1 MRTYITDH
9 WNGRLGFGLTLF
21 VNLIGISF
29 VVTSITTEAWPD
41 WATIIG
47 LITIVSLLVWQ
58 IVGGVR
64 CANTLQKDQSG
75 SSNAWGV
82 YIGVFIAMSL
92 VGFQTLDVIAQ
103 RYFIEPKFKTIFGN
117 DDFTV
122 NLKGQTV
129 YLGGE
134 VNYLMYQALL
144 TILSQQEDVKAVSLD
159 SPGGIVF
166 AARSIAK
173 LIEENK
179 LLTRV
184 ERQCFSAC
192 TMVFAAG
199 SPRKVSE
206 SADVGFHG
214 YSLDMPYRFKTVD
227 PVEEQEKDKLYL
239 LGRGIDAEFLEHA
252 FSTSSKT
259 LWIPTH
265 AELYQ
270 AGFTTE
276 E

>member
-1 MRTYITDH
+1 MRNYITDH
-9 WNGRLGFGLTLF
+9 WNGQLGFGLTLF
-21 VNLIGISF
+21 ANLIGISF
-29 VVTSITTEAWPD
+29 IVASITMEAWPD
-41 WATIIG
+41 WAAIIG
-47 LITIVSLLVWQ
+47 LIIIVTILIWQ
-58 IVGGVR
+58 IIGGVR
-64 CANTLQKDQSG
+64 CANTLQRNQSG
-75 SSNAWGV
+75 GGNAWGV
-82 YIGVFIAMSL
+82 YIGVFIAISL

-122 NLKGQTV
+122 RLKGQTV

-144 TILSQQEDVKAVSLD
+144 TILSQQEGVKAVSLD
-159 SPGGIVF
+159 SHGGIVF

-179 LLTRV
+179 LMTRV
-184 ERQCFSAC
+184 ERECFSAC
-192 TMVFAAG
+192 TMVYAAG
-199 SPRKVSE
+199 NRRTISE
-206 SADVGFHG
+206 SAEVGFHG
-214 YSLDMPYRFKTVD
+214 YSLDMPFRFKTVD

-239 LGRGIDAEFLEHA
+239 LGRGIDAKFLERA
-252 FSTSSKT
+252 FNTNSKT
-259 LWIPTH
+259 LWKPTH

-276 E
+276 Q

>member
-1 MRTYITDH
+1 MSNYVKNH

-21 VNLIGISF
+21 VNLVGISF
-29 VVTSITTEAWPD
+29 IVTSITIENWPD
-41 WATIIG
+41 WAALIG
-47 LITIVSLLVWQ
+47 LFIIIAILVWQ
-58 IVGGVR
+58 VIGGVR
-64 CANTLQKDQSG
+64 CANTLQKDQTG
-75 SSNAWGV
+75 GNNAWGV
-82 YIGVFIAMSL
+82 YIGVFIAISL
-92 VGFQTLDVIAQ
+92 VGFQILDVIAQ

-122 NLKGQTV
+122 RLQGQTV

-144 TILSQQEDVKAVSLD
+144 TVLSQQDNVKAISLD
-159 SPGGIVF
+159 SHGGIVF

-173 LIEENK
+173 LVEENK
-179 LLTRV
+179 LSTVV

-199 SPRKVSE
+199 NQRSVSE
-206 SADVGFHG
+206 SGEVGFHG

-227 PVEEQEKDKLYL
+227 PIEEQEKDKLYL
-239 LGRGIDAEFLEHA
+239 LGRGIDVMFLNQA
-252 FSTSSKT
+252 FNTSSKT
-259 LWIPTH
+259 LWKPTH

-270 AGFTTE
+270 AGFITE
-276 E
+276 Q